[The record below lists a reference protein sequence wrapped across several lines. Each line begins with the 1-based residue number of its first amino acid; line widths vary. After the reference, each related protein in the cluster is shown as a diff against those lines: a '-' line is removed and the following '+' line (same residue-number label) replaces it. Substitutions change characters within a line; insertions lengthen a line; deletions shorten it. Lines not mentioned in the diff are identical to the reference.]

1 MQTNNNWYK
10 LNIIIY
16 ELLATLYVEVL
27 VKNN

>member
-10 LNIIIY
+10 LNITIY